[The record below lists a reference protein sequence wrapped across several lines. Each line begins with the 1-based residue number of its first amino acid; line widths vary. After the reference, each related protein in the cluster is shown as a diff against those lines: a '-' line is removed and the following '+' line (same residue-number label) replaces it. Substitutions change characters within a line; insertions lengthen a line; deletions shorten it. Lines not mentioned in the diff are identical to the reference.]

1 VAYVYRRPRLSWLHR
16 RHQLRPELV
25 ALASRVTWSAT
36 DKDSSISLSNNNLT
50 ATGTTADRSV
60 RATLPAPNGYFEVK
74 ADVMG
79 GSSSM
84 AVGLTNLTHI
94 MNIYLG
100 WDQANAI
107 EYRNNGAIVGTN
119 TSTTGVATYTTGDI
133 IGVWFKPDGSVS
145 FYKNGTLQANR
156 TDVPTG
162 SLYPSA
168 TIGSSTDQLTANFGA
183 TAFNSLPATAI
194 AWNTNAATP
203 NVGASAGTNTATAVG
218 AWLQAG
224 VGSSTGA
231 NTSTAVGAWLQS
243 GVGSSAGTDTA
254 TATATWLQ
262 SGVGSSAGTDTAT
275 ATGAWL
281 QSGVGSAA
289 GTDTAAATAT
299 WLQSGVG
306 NAQGTNTATGVYS
319 AVPSTGTSAGSNTA
333 AAIGHWLQS
342 GVGSSA
348 GADTAAAV
356 GSSTG
361 GPTAVSGDGL
371 AVGANIATAI
381 GHWLQVA
388 TGTAIGGNVAN
399 GQAPA
404 SDFNF
409 DFDASFG
416 GYPGAGTGA
425 GQGDFNT
432 DFNDDFA
439 VFHVG
444 QVASGT
450 GTSVGGNIAEAVGS
464 TIVFIPPVYPPP
476 PPVPVKV
483 WHPAQEY
490 HRVQAPRATRVYRHG
505 TELQRRSPQGMKR
518 RYG

>member
-25 ALASRVTWSAT
+25 ALASAVTWSTT

-79 GSSSM
+79 GSSTM

-119 TSTTGVATYTTGDI
+119 TSTTGAATYTTGDI

-224 VGSSTGA
+224 VGSSAGS

-254 TATATWLQ
+254 TAT
-262 SGVGSSAGTDTAT
+262 G
-275 ATGAWL
+275 
-281 QSGVGSAA
+281 
-289 GTDTAAATAT
+289 
-299 WLQSGVG
+299 
-306 NAQGTNTATGVYS
+306 Y
-319 AVPSTGTSAGSNTA
+319 
-333 AAIGHWLQS
+333 
-342 GVGSSA
+342 
-348 GADTAAAV
+348 
-356 GSSTG
+356 
-361 GPTAVSGDGL
+361 L
-371 AVGANIATAI
+371 ASERG
-381 GHWLQVA
+381 
-388 TGTAIGGNVAN
+388 
-399 GQAPA
+399 
-404 SDFNF
+404 
-409 DFDASFG
+409 
-416 GYPGAGTGA
+416 
-425 GQGDFNT
+425 
-432 DFNDDFA
+432 
-439 VFHVG
+439 
-444 QVASGT
+444 
-450 GTSVGGNIAEAVGS
+450 
-464 TIVFIPPVYPPP
+464 
-476 PPVPVKV
+476 
-483 WHPAQEY
+483 
-490 HRVQAPRATRVYRHG
+490 RVCCRN
-505 TELQRRSPQGMKR
+505 
-518 RYG
+518 

>member
-25 ALASRVTWSAT
+25 VLASKVTWSAT
-36 DKDSSISLSNNNLT
+36 DKDSSINLSNNNLT

-60 RATLPAPNGYFEVK
+60 RATLPAPNGYFEIK

-79 GSSSM
+79 GSSTM

-162 SLYPSA
+162 SLYPTA

-194 AWNTNAATP
+194 AWNTNAAVP

-218 AWLQAG
+218 AQLQAG
-224 VGSSTGA
+224 VGSSAGA
-231 NTSTAVGAWLQS
+231 NTSAAV
-243 GVGSSAGTDTA
+243 
-254 TATATWLQ
+254 
-262 SGVGSSAGTDTAT
+262 
-275 ATGAWL
+275 GAWL

-289 GTDTAAATAT
+289 GTDTATATGSNLQAGVGASAGSNTAAATAT

-306 NAQGTNTATGVYS
+306 NAQGTNTATGFYS
-319 AVPSTGTSAGSNTA
+319 AVPSTATSAGSNTA

-342 GVGSSA
+342 GVGSSV
-348 GADTAAAV
+348 GTDTAAAV

-361 GPTAVSGDGL
+361 GPTFVSGDGL

-381 GHWLQVA
+381 GHWLQAA
-388 TGTAIGGNVAN
+388 TGTAISGNVAD

-416 GYPGAGTGA
+416 GYPGVGTGA

-444 QVASGT
+444 QIVSGT

-505 TELQRRSPQGMKR
+505 TELKRLTPQGMKR

>member
-1 VAYVYRRPRLSWLHR
+1 
-16 RHQLRPELV
+16 
-25 ALASRVTWSAT
+25 
-36 DKDSSISLSNNNLT
+36 
-50 ATGTTADRSV
+50 
-60 RATLPAPNGYFEVK
+60 
-74 ADVMG
+74 
-79 GSSSM
+79 M

-183 TAFNSLPATAI
+183 TAFNSL
-194 AWNTNAATP
+194 
-203 NVGASAGTNTATAVG
+203 TATAVG

-224 VGSSTGA
+224 VGSAAGA

-254 TATATWLQ
+254 TATGSWLQ
-262 SGVGSSAGTDTAT
+262 SGVGSAAGTDTAT